1 MAAQVR
7 ALTGAVFA
15 AAVAA
20 GCAPVQVA
28 AVPRGELGAIAIL
41 KELYTL
47 QRGYRAQYD
56 AYAST
61 TGELRTVGWDD
72 NGVRDFYPWIVHH
85 GRRLCVAALPKRRSL
100 GTWSI
105 DGRGTIWRGPYCGRP
120 W

>member
-1 MAAQVR
+1 MTR
-7 ALTGAVFA
+7 AVFA

-20 GCAPVQVA
+20 GCAPVRVA
-28 AVPRGELGAIAIL
+28 SLPPRELGAVSQL

-47 QRGYRAQYD
+47 QRSYQAQYD

-72 NGVRDFYPWIVHH
+72 SGLQDFYPWIVHH
-85 GRRLCVAALPKRRSL
+85 GRRLCMAALPKRRSL
-100 GTWSI
+100 GTSSI
-105 DGRGTIWRGPYCGRP
+105 DGQGRIYHGPNCGRP